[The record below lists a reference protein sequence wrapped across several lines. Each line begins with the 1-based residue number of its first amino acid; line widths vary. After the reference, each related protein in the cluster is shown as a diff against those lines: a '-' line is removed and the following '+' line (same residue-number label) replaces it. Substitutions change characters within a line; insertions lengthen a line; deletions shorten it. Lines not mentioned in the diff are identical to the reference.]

1 MSKEIRKASMKKLF
15 FLIVFLFIGILT
27 VYAANWVEVDI
38 KKYADVS
45 SIAKYNDIYGKN
57 NVYSIW
63 TKDLNDGS
71 DIFKD
76 IEKTLGKQIWYTLT
90 MRLFD
95 CDNKT
100 ISAKSYVDYDLKDN
114 VIDSYTYSYIEWRPV
129 VPNSYGEALYQG
141 VCAYKV
147 NSTNQSQGNKNV
159 RIILKDAR
167 SK

>member
-63 TKDLNDGS
+63 TKYLNDGS

-76 IEKTLGKQIWYTLT
+76 IENEFKKKPWYILQ
-90 MRLFD
+90 MWLLD
-95 CDNKT
+95 CENKA
-100 ISAKSYVDYDLKDN
+100 IDMKSLVFYDLNEK
-114 VIDSYTYSYIEWRPV
+114 VIASNTYSYEKWDPV
-129 VPNSYGEALYQG
+129 VPNSYGEVLYQG